1 MNEERKPEAAEQT
14 DKEAPVSEPAKQKK
28 NRKFL
33 WPVLFVVFAAGSI
46 WAVTSQVKNFSLQ
59 SFAEY
64 LSRAD
69 RRWLAAA
76 VLAMLGFIVFEGMAL
91 KSICDALGYKTRL
104 RSGCMYAAADIY
116 FSAIT
121 PSATGGQPAAA
132 LLMMRD
138 GVPGIVTTAILL
150 YNLAMYS
157 LAILAIGLLSLIFMP
172 EIYFRFGTFSRV
184 LIILGY
190 AAQLALS
197 LLLLMLIKSERLLE
211 KLGYGA
217 INLLSR
223 LHLMRNPEKKREKLS
238 RSMVEY
244 RKCAEILSGQRKLLI
259 RPFIFNFL
267 QRASQ
272 ILVTVFAY
280 LAMGGRLRLAG
291 DIFTMQS
298 YVVIGSNC
306 VPIPGAI
313 GVADYLM
320 LDGFGSFL
328 PDPQAVEM
336 ELLSRSLSFY
346 CCIIICAAAVLFSY
360 SRAKR
365 RELHK

>member
-1 MNEERKPEAAEQT
+1 MMNEEHKSEIAEQPP
-14 DKEAPVSEPAKQKK
+14 EQAPVSEPTKKK
-28 NRKFL
+28 NRKAL
-33 WPVLFVVFAAGSI
+33 WTVLFVVIAAGSI
-46 WAVTSQVKNFSLQ
+46 WAVTAQMKNFSLQ

-69 RRWLAAA
+69 WRWLAAA
-76 VLAMLGFIVFEGMAL
+76 VLAMLGFIIFEGLGL

-121 PSATGGQPAAA
+121 PSATGGQPASA

-138 GVPGIVTTAILL
+138 DIPGIVTTAALL
-150 YNLAMYS
+150 FNLAMYAF
-157 LAILAIGLLSLIFMP
+157 AILAIGLISIIFMP
-172 EIYFRFGTFSRV
+172 AVYLRFGTFSRV
-184 LIILGY
+184 LIIIGY
-190 AAQLALS
+190 AVQVAFSAFLI
-197 LLLLMLIKSERLLE
+197 MIIKSEKLLE

-217 INLLSR
+217 ISILSR
-223 LHLMRNPEKKREKLS
+223 LHLLRNPDRKREKLS
-238 RSMVEY
+238 RSMKEY
-244 RKCAEILSGQRKLLI
+244 RKCAEILSGRRKLLI
-259 RPFIFNFL
+259 GPFIFNFL
-267 QRASQ
+267 QRVSQ
-272 ILVTVFAY
+272 LLVTVFVY
-280 LAMGGRLRLAG
+280 LAMGGSLRLAG

-306 VPIPGAI
+306 IPIPGAI

-328 PDPQAVEM
+328 PANQAVEM

-360 SRAKR
+360 RRNKR

>member
-1 MNEERKPEAAEQT
+1 MNEEHKSENMEHSPPEAPA
-14 DKEAPVSEPAKQKK
+14 SEPTKQKK
-28 NRKFL
+28 SRNAL

-46 WAVTSQVKNFSLQ
+46 WAVTAQVKNFSLQ

-76 VLAMLGFIVFEGMAL
+76 VLSMLGFIVFEALAL

-121 PSATGGQPAAA
+121 PSATGGQPASA

-138 GVPGIVTTAILL
+138 GMPGIVATAALL
-150 YNLAMYS
+150 YNLAMYA
-157 LAILAIGLLSLIFMP
+157 LAILAIGVLSLIFMP
-172 EIYFRFGTFSRV
+172 EIYFRFGTFSRI
-184 LIILGY
+184 LIIIGY
-190 AAQLALS
+190 AVQLGLT
-197 LLLLMLIKSERLLE
+197 LLLILLIRSERLLE

-217 INLLSR
+217 INILSR
-223 LHLMRNPEKKREKLS
+223 LHLMRNPDKKREKLR
-238 RSMVEY
+238 RSMIEY
-244 RKCAEILSGQRKLLI
+244 RKCSELFSGQRQLLI

-267 QRASQ
+267 QRVSQ
-272 ILVTVFAY
+272 LLVTVFAY
-280 LAMGGRLRLAG
+280 LAMGGRLSLAG

-328 PDPQAVEM
+328 PGQQAVEM

-360 SRAKR
+360 SRNKR